1 MATRILRSI
10 PDEAVQ
16 VFAWPQL
23 GPRAQEA
30 ERQILAPAPEQPV
43 PPSAPC
49 HAGCEQER
57 AQWEAKLQAEVEGVR
72 REAFQRGV
80 EEGRRQAAGQLEG
93 EFGRLSR
100 AIEEAA
106 GYKARLRAQAER
118 ELVELALAIARRI
131 VRRELHV
138 DAEAVLGLAKAALEK
153 ASLREVA
160 AVRLHP
166 AHAAPVRAHLA
177 RIGAP
182 QSIEV
187 QEDPSLEPGA
197 VVVETSRGI
206 IDASLQSQLEEI
218 GRGLADALGAEAR
231 R

>member
-10 PDEAVQ
+10 PADTLQA
-16 VFAWPQL
+16 FAWPQL

-30 ERQILAPAPEQPV
+30 ERQILAPAPEPPGPHPEQPQ
-43 PPSAPC
+43 
-49 HAGCEQER
+49 AGCEQER
-57 AQWEAKLQAEVEGVR
+57 AQWETRLQAEVETAR

-80 EEGRRQAAGQLEG
+80 EEGRRQAAAQLEG
-93 EFGRLSR
+93 EFARLAR
-100 AIEEAA
+100 AVEEAA
-106 GYKARLRAQAER
+106 GFKARLRAQAER

-131 VRRELHV
+131 LRRELHV

-182 QSIEV
+182 ESIEV

-197 VVVETSRGI
+197 VIVETGRGM
-206 IDASLQSQLEEI
+206 IDASLDSQLDEI
-218 GRGLADALGAEAR
+218 GRGLADALGTEAR